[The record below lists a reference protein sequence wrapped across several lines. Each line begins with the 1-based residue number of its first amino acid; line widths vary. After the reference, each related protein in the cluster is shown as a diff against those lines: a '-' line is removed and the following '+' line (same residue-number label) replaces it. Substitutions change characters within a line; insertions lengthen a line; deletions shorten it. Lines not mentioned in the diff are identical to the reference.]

1 MIPLHYEDEE
11 SKHVK
16 LNSHLK
22 EEELGKY
29 KALVMEYWNIFVWSY
44 KDLKNIFQKIVQY
57 TIPLIHGTKLVKEK

>member
-29 KALVMEYWNIFVWSY
+29 KALVMEY
-44 KDLKNIFQKIVQY
+44 
-57 TIPLIHGTKLVKEK
+57 

>member
-1 MIPLHYEDEE
+1 
-11 SKHVK
+11 

-44 KDLKNIFQKIVQY
+44 KNLKNIFQKIVQY